1 MQLFQLLLATFAGLP
16 AQGGLNSQNTKM
28 IQRIQ
33 SVFLLL
39 LALCMI
45 AVLFLPL
52 WHKAD
57 PNTGQELVLTATS
70 YAYNFQVKDPRN
82 GLAAPANVWLIA
94 VFAVLSAAVALFEI
108 FQFRNRFLQLKLG
121 MLNLLLILCT
131 IGAGFYFSNLG
142 EQMLNIKMLG
152 TYQAGFYLPTLALM
166 LNLLANRF
174 IRRDEQLVR
183 SMDRLR

>member
-1 MQLFQLLLATFAGLP
+1 
-16 AQGGLNSQNTKM
+16 M

-57 PNTGQELVLTATS
+57 PTTGQELTMTALGFSYNKPGAGLTPPGTVWVIAAFAAT
-70 YAYNFQVKDPRN
+70 
-82 GLAAPANVWLIA
+82 
-94 VFAVLSAAVALFEI
+94 SAAVALFEI

-121 MLNLLLILCT
+121 MLNLLILCT
-131 IGAGFYFSNLG
+131 IGAGFYFSTLG
-142 EQMLNIKMLG
+142 EQALNVKMLG
-152 TYQAGFYLPTLALM
+152 SYQAGFYLPTLALL

>member
-1 MQLFQLLLATFAGLP
+1 
-16 AQGGLNSQNTKM
+16 M

-39 LALCMI
+39 LALAMGS
-45 AVLFLPL
+45 VLALPL

-57 PNTGQELVLTATS
+57 GLTHQELTLTAFGFD
-70 YAYNFQVKDPRN
+70 AKGVALPAGAGPGWVI
-82 GLAAPANVWLIA
+82 GLLAGAA
-94 VFAVLSAAVALFEI
+94 AAVGVFEI
-108 FQFRNRFLQLKLG
+108 FQFRNRVRQLLLG
-121 MLNLLLILCT
+121 SVNLLLITATL
-131 IGAGFYFSNLG
+131 GAAFYFSNQG
-142 EQMLNIKMLG
+142 EQLLNLKLEG
-152 TYQAGFYLPTLALM
+152 QFLAGFYLPTLALL

>member
-1 MQLFQLLLATFAGLP
+1 
-16 AQGGLNSQNTKM
+16 M

-39 LALCMI
+39 LALCML

-57 PNTGQELVLTATS
+57 PVTGQELTMTALGFGYNKPGAGLTPPGT
-70 YAYNFQVKDPRN
+70 VWVI
-82 GLAAPANVWLIA
+82 AA
-94 VFAVLSAAVALFEI
+94 FAAASAAVALFEI

-131 IGAGFYFSNLG
+131 IGAGFYFSTLG
-142 EQMLNIKMLG
+142 EQALNVKMLG
-152 TYQAGFYLPTLALM
+152 SYQAGFYLPTLALL